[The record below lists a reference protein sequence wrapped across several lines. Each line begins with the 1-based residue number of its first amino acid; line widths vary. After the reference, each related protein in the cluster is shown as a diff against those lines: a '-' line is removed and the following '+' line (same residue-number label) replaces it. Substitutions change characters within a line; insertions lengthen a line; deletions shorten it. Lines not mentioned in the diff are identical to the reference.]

1 MASLT
6 NITGRELIKFRT
18 SLGYRFERQNRGN
31 HRVYTH
37 NTKKTLI
44 VPVYKKKAVKIGLLS
59 GILKILVFQRLSLLT
74 QLVK

>member
-6 NITGRELIKFRT
+6 NITGKELFKFIT
-18 SLGYRFERQNRGN
+18 SLCYRLEKQNRGN

-37 NTKKTLI
+37 NIKKTLI

-59 GILKILVFQRLSLLT
+59 GILKDIGISKAEFINLIN
-74 QLVK
+74 